1 MRLGARGA
9 RLWEDVRLLPSAP
22 RLAPKCHM
30 TEQLISEETQPAV
43 APVRSRLR
51 IVLTAIGILALAFG
65 VVWMQSSKY
74 EPLTVG
80 KVAPG
85 FELPDLEEHSVRL
98 SDFRGKV
105 VFLNFWATWCKP
117 CREEMPSMQVL
128 YKNFE
133 RDGFVVLA
141 ISIDRVTTK
150 KDIPPFVKSLNL
162 TFPVLVDSWGQTDK
176 RYKLMGVPE
185 TYIIDQQGVLRE
197 KVIGPRDWT
206 VLDNLQVITGLLKN
220 SSKSARAGA
229 AAG

>member
-1 MRLGARGA
+1 MAEESLTNQTTAAAEPKGA
-9 RLWEDVRLLPSAP
+9 
-22 RLAPKCHM
+22 
-30 TEQLISEETQPAV
+30 
-43 APVRSRLR
+43 SRLV
-51 IVLTAIGILALAFG
+51 ITVAALVILGLAFG
-65 VVWMQSSKY
+65 LVWMQSAKY

-80 KVAPG
+80 KVAPD
-85 FELPDLEEHSVRL
+85 FELPGLDEKMVKL

-117 CREEMPSMQVL
+117 CREEMPSMEVL

-133 RDGFVVLA
+133 RDGLVVLA
-141 ISIDRVTTK
+141 VSIDRVTTK
-150 KDIPPFVKSLNL
+150 KDIPPFVKGMSL

-206 VLDNLQVITGLLKN
+206 LLDNLQVITGLLKAGP
-220 SSKSARAGA
+220 KSAQTAVPPA
-229 AAG
+229 T

>member
-1 MRLGARGA
+1 MADQVIAERTQEAQPRA
-9 RLWEDVRLLPSAP
+9 PSKALIP
-22 RLAPKCHM
+22 LA
-30 TEQLISEETQPAV
+30 SV
-43 APVRSRLR
+43 A
-51 IVLTAIGILALAFG
+51 ILALAFG
-65 VVWMQSSKY
+65 LVWMQSSKY

-80 KVAPG
+80 KIAPD
-85 FELPDLEEHSVRL
+85 FELPDLVEKDVRL

-117 CREEMPSMQVL
+117 CREEMPSMEVL

-133 RDGFVVLA
+133 QDGLVVLA

-162 TFPVLVDSWGQTDK
+162 TFPILIDSWGQTDK

-206 VLDNLQVITGLLKN
+206 ILDNLQIITGLLKTGVR
-220 SSKSARAGA
+220 SAGA
-229 AAG
+229 ARSGG

>member
-1 MRLGARGA
+1 MAEQAITERTQDAQPRAQSRG
-9 RLWEDVRLLPSAP
+9 
-22 RLAPKCHM
+22 
-30 TEQLISEETQPAV
+30 LITLVSV
-43 APVRSRLR
+43 A
-51 IVLTAIGILALAFG
+51 ILALAFG
-65 VVWMQSSKY
+65 LVWMQSSKY

-80 KVAPG
+80 KIAPD
-85 FELPDLEEHSVRL
+85 FALPDLVDKDVRL

-117 CREEMPSMQVL
+117 CREEMPSMEVL
-128 YKNFE
+128 YKNFD
-133 RDGFVVLA
+133 RDGLVVLA

-162 TFPVLVDSWGQTDK
+162 TFPILIDSWGQTDK

-206 VLDNLQVITGLLKN
+206 ILDNLQTITGLLKAGV
-220 SSKSARAGA
+220 KSAQA
-229 AAG
+229 APPAR

>member
-1 MRLGARGA
+1 MA
-9 RLWEDVRLLPSAP
+9 EQSMTTPVEQTAP
-22 RLAPKCHM
+22 RVQSKL
-30 TEQLISEETQPAV
+30 V
-43 APVRSRLR
+43 
-51 IVLTAIGILALAFG
+51 IVLVSIAILALVFG

-80 KVAPG
+80 KVAPD
-85 FELPDLEEHSVRL
+85 FKLPDLNEKDIRL

-117 CREEMPSMQVL
+117 CREEMPSMEIL

-133 RDGFVVLA
+133 KDGLVILA

-150 KDIPPFVKSLNL
+150 KDIPPFVKALNL
-162 TFPVLVDSWGQTDK
+162 TFPILVDSWGQTDK

-185 TYIIDQQGVLRE
+185 TYIIDQQGILRE

-206 VLDNLQVITGLLKN
+206 MLDNLQIVTQLLKN
-220 SSKSARAGA
+220 GTKSVQA
-229 AAG
+229 APLPLT